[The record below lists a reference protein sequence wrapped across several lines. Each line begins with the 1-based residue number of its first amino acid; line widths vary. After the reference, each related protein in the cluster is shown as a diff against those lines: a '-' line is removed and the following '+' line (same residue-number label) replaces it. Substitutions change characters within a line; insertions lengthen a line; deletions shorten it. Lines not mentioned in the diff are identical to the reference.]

1 MKKIRFFWLCCLL
14 FFAGGTTLYAQK
26 EAENDAF
33 LQLLRQEM
41 QQQFDSL
48 QKTDH
53 PSYYMA
59 YRVNETTEHLMT
71 ANFGH
76 IYANNSSKTAFLT
89 IEIRVGSPE
98 TDNYHYFNKR
108 NSYLKQIPLPI
119 EENDS
124 LVRKIIR
131 TETQK
136 ALQEAILQN
145 VENQLKATTLDPN
158 DNQENLIF
166 LGYDRDGYY
175 DLPIMDSHWNAED
188 WETRLC
194 HCTVEDMLQ
203 FTSKSAKLKYQT
215 TRKYLVNSEKS
226 YFVENQSSAILTL
239 RIEGLTHD
247 NIPEH
252 IERQYFAFYPDQL
265 PDKDALNDEMT
276 DMEMALSL
284 VYFAETSKPF
294 RCPVLF
300 SPNAASVLMHN
311 LLGHEL
317 ENQEN
322 SIFWDK
328 IGQQVLPETFSVYSD
343 PTVSKTDGYYYGGH
357 YIFDDEGV
365 MGERVMHISHGE
377 LQKMLASRTQQPNA
391 YHSNGHARGNHQLPT
406 VRQSNLFV
414 ESTKALEESQLF
426 DLLAEEA
433 SKQKLDYVLYVKE
446 VEMCCD
452 TNDMVTIYP
461 TFCYKIYPKK
471 QKDEVIRD
479 VILIGSKQ
487 QWINNL
493 VAAGSVKGN
502 VTLTC
507 HSQQE
512 DLLTSCASPALL
524 FRSVEVQQQMKT
536 PQSTIPRMLT
546 GKGSSSPMI
555 TEELFQMSAQY
566 EWEMDLE
573 HLKLEN
579 ETAPYY
585 EDFLMTD
592 ARIFT
597 VEASEGSLLY
607 SNEKPVKQFVPKVLL
622 GNDAFNNENLYEDS
636 ASLSILYSLPFSNN
650 YSFARDFWTA
660 AENEYLKALN
670 QIKTKQAVVG
680 QNVTNSLPDRSS
692 IKATQTYQAKTIDFP
707 SLNNLEHL
715 ARETSSELAK
725 HDFLSRSGINI
736 YILSGNAYY
745 WSSEKTSYSKPISII
760 AVQIYGAVKTMDEGE
775 FMDGK
780 TIFLPGTDSLFS
792 SQNIHNEIDKL
803 VSHLLLVKQK
813 SQPIA
818 EFYVGPILVEGE
830 AVGQMLASALLE
842 NKPNLLAYRT
852 PILTS
857 GEESHN
863 NGNSFEDLLDQIV
876 TSKKISVTAN
886 KSGDAFDKSPFCRQ
900 DKIDAEG
907 AEVAEMEIVK
917 NGELITLM
925 GNRTVTK
932 STPYSNG
939 FQQLAIYN
947 EGCITTRG
955 ASRLDVECKASVP
968 HQKLKQMLI
977 NEAKKQGCRYAYIIR
992 QIDNGS
998 LHNVLNKKS
1007 QCTEI
1012 LQLYRVDVQNGKE
1025 VPITGGMIV
1034 DGNFGMLQDLVAAS
1048 NTRTAFPIMMR
1059 VNGAIGS
1066 RDFPFAGV
1074 PTCIIAPDGM
1084 LLKRGVVGR

>member
-14 FFAGGTTLYAQK
+14 FFAGSTTLYAQK
-26 EAENDAF
+26 DAENDA
-33 LQLLRQEM
+33 LLRLLRQEM

-53 PSYYMA
+53 PPYYMA
-59 YRVNETTEHLMT
+59 YRVNETTEHLMS
-71 ANFGH
+71 ANFGP
-76 IYANNSSKTAFLT
+76 IYANNSSKTAILT

-98 TDNYHYFNKR
+98 TDNYHYFNNR
-108 NSYLKQIPLPI
+108 NTYLKQIPLPI
-119 EENDS
+119 EENES

-131 TETQK
+131 KETQE
-136 ALQEAILQN
+136 ALQEAVLQS
-145 VENQLKATTLDPN
+145 VENHVKANVLNPD
-158 DNQENLIF
+158 DNQEKYLF
-166 LGYDRDGYY
+166 MSFDKDGYY
-175 DLPIMDSHWNAED
+175 EPPIIDSHWNSED
-188 WETRLC
+188 WELRLSN
-194 HCTVEDMLQ
+194 CTMFRTLGP
-203 FTSKSAKLKYQT
+203 TSKSAALRYHI
-215 TRKYLVNSEKS
+215 TRKYLVNSENS
-226 YFVENQSSAILTL
+226 FFVENQPSALLTL

-265 PDKDALNDEMT
+265 PDADALYDEMWK
-276 DMEMALSL
+276 MESFLSNVL
-284 VYFAETSKPF
+284 FAENSEPF

-300 SPNAASVLMHN
+300 SPNAASVLIHN

-317 ENQEN
+317 ENQEK
-322 SIFWDK
+322 SIFWNK
-328 IGQQVLPETFSVYSD
+328 IGQLVLPETFSAYSD
-343 PTVSKTDGYYYGGH
+343 PTVSIADEHYYGGH
-357 YIFDDEGV
+357 YVFDDEGV
-365 MGERVMHISHGE
+365 KGDRVIHISHGE

-391 YHSNGHARGNHQLPT
+391 YQSNGHARGNSQLPT
-406 VRQSNLFV
+406 VRQSNLFL
-414 ESTKALEESQLF
+414 ESTNALEENQLLE
-426 DLLAEEA
+426 LLAEEA
-433 SKQKLDYVLYVKE
+433 SQQKLDYALYVKE
-446 VEMCCD
+446 VEICCD
-452 TNDMVTIYP
+452 TNDMITIYP
-461 TFCYKIYPKK
+461 TYCYKIYPKK
-471 QKDEVIRD
+471 NKDEIVIRD
-479 VILIGSKQ
+479 VKLTGSKQ
-487 QWINNL
+487 QWLNNL
-493 VAAGSVKGN
+493 IVAGTVKGD
-502 VTLTC
+502 VTMTC
-507 HSQQE
+507 NNQHE

-524 FRSVEVQQQMKT
+524 FRSVEVSQQLKT
-536 PQSTIPRMLT
+536 PQLEIVRLLPGVGNNTMTS
-546 GKGSSSPMI
+546 
-555 TEELFQMSAQY
+555 EETFLESAQL
-566 EWEMDLE
+566 EWKRDVE

-579 ETAPYY
+579 ENAPYY

-607 SNEKPVKQFVPKVLL
+607 SNEKPVRQFVPRILL
-622 GNDAFNNENLYEDS
+622 GNDAFNNENLYEESTNGS
-636 ASLSILYSLPFSNN
+636 AIYALPLGNRFLFHQEFNE
-650 YSFARDFWTA
+650 A
-660 AENEYLKALN
+660 AKTEYLKSLN

-680 QNVTNSLPDRSS
+680 QNVTNLLPDRSS
-692 IKATQTYQAKTIDFP
+692 IKATQTYQAQTIDFP

-745 WSSEKTSYSKPISII
+745 WNSEKTSYSKPISII
-760 AVQIYGAVKTMDEGE
+760 AVQIYGAVETMDEGE
-775 FMDGK
+775 YMDGK
-780 TIFLPGTDSLFS
+780 TIFLPCTDSLFS
-792 SQNIHNEIDKL
+792 LQRIHNEIDIL
-803 VSHLLLVKQK
+803 VSHLRLAKQK
-813 SQPIA
+813 GQPIA

-857 GEESHN
+857 GNENSK
-863 NGNSFEDLLDQIV
+863 NGTSFEDQLDKIV

-886 KSGDAFDKSPFCRQ
+886 KFGDAFDQSTFCRQ

-939 FQQLAIYN
+939 FQQLAIHN

-977 NEAKKQGCRYAYIIR
+977 AEAKKQGCRYAYIIR
-992 QIDNGS
+992 QIDNSS
-998 LHNVLNKKS
+998 LQNVLGNDS
-1007 QCTEI
+1007 QGTEI

-1025 VPITGGMIV
+1025 VPVTGGMIV

-1048 NTRTAFPIMMR
+1048 NTSVAYPIMIR
-1059 VNGAIGS
+1059 VNGASIS

-1074 PTCIIAPDGM
+1074 PTCIVAPDGM

>member
-14 FFAGGTTLYAQK
+14 FFAGSMTLYAQK
-26 EAENDAF
+26 DAENDAL

-48 QKTDH
+48 QKADH
-53 PSYYMA
+53 PPYYMA

-71 ANFGH
+71 ANFGQ

-98 TDNYHYFNKR
+98 TDNYHYFNNR
-108 NSYLKQIPLPI
+108 NTYLKQIPLPI
-119 EENDS
+119 EENES
-124 LVRKIIR
+124 LVRKIIQ
-131 TETQK
+131 TETHN

-145 VENQLKATTLDPN
+145 VENQLKVTTLDPN
-158 DNQENLIF
+158 DNQEKLIF

-175 DLPIMDSHWNAED
+175 DLPLMDSHWNAED
-188 WETRLC
+188 WEIRLR
-194 HCTVEDMLQ
+194 HCTFEDMLQ
-203 FTSKSAKLKYQT
+203 LTSKSAKLRYQT
-215 TRKYLVNSEKS
+215 VRKYLVNSEKS
-226 YFVENQSSAILTL
+226 YFVENQSSAMLTL
-239 RIEGLTHD
+239 RVEGLTQD

-265 PDKDALNDEMT
+265 PDKDALNDEMN

-294 RCPVLF
+294 HCPVLF
-300 SPNAASVLMHN
+300 SPNAASVLIHN

-317 ENQEN
+317 ENQEK
-322 SIFWDK
+322 SIFWNK

-343 PTVSKTDGYYYGGH
+343 PTVSKADGHYYGGH
-357 YIFDDEGV
+357 YVFDDEGV
-365 MGERVMHISHGE
+365 KSERVMHISHGE

-391 YHSNGHARGNHQLPT
+391 YHSNSHARGNHQLPT

-414 ESTKALEESQLF
+414 ESSKVLNDSQLF
-426 DLLAEEA
+426 ELLEEEA
-433 SKQKLDYVLYVKE
+433 SQQKLDYVLYVQE
-446 VEMCCD
+446 VELRCD
-452 TNDMVTIYP
+452 TNDLVTIYP

-471 QKDEVIRD
+471 QKDEVVRD
-479 VILIGSKQ
+479 VILTGSKQ

-493 VAAGSVKGN
+493 IAAGASKGN

-507 HSQQE
+507 HSHQD
-512 DLLTSCASPALL
+512 DLLTNCASPALL
-524 FRSVEVQQQMKT
+524 FRSVEVQEQKKT
-536 PQSTIPRMLT
+536 PQPTIPRMLT
-546 GKGSSSPMI
+546 GKGSNSPMN

-566 EWEMDLE
+566 EWELDLE
-573 HLKLEN
+573 HLKFEN
-579 ETAPYY
+579 ENAPYY

-592 ARIFT
+592 ARVFT

-607 SNEKPVKQFVPKVLL
+607 ANEKPVRQFVPKVLL
-622 GNDAFNNENLYEDS
+622 GNNVFNNENLYEETAGL
-636 ASLSILYSLPFSNN
+636 ASLYSLQFGNN
-650 YSFARDFWTA
+650 YSFAQDFWRA

-670 QIKTKQAVVG
+670 QMKIKQAVVG
-680 QNVTNSLPDRSS
+680 QNVTNLLPDRSS
-692 IKATQTYQAKTIDFP
+692 IKATQTYQAKTIDYP

-725 HDFLSRSGINI
+725 NDFLSRSGAHI

-760 AVQIYGAVKTMDEGE
+760 AVQIYGAVKTLNNSEY
-775 FMDGK
+775 MDGK
-780 TIFLPGTDSLFS
+780 TIFLPCTDSLFS
-792 SQNIHNEIDKL
+792 SQSIHNEIDKL
-803 VSHLLLVKQK
+803 VSHLRTVKQK

-842 NKPNLLAYRT
+842 NAPNLLAYRT

-857 GEESHN
+857 EEESRKKDN
-863 NGNSFEDLLDQIV
+863 AFENQLDQIV

-886 KSGDAFDKSPFCRQ
+886 KSGDSFDQSPFCRQ

-907 AEVAEMEIVK
+907 AEVSEMEIVK

-939 FQQLAIYN
+939 FQQLAIHN
-947 EGCITTRG
+947 EGCIATRG

-977 NEAKKQGCRYAYIIR
+977 SEAKKQGCRYAYIIR

-998 LHNVLNKKS
+998 LQSVLGND
-1007 QCTEI
+1007 THRIEI
-1012 LQLYRVDVQNGKE
+1012 LQLYRVDIQNGKE
-1025 VPITGGMIV
+1025 VPVIGGMIV
-1034 DGNFGMLQDLVAAS
+1034 DGNFGMLQDLVATS
-1048 NTRTAFPIMMR
+1048 NTRTAYPIMTR
-1059 VNGAIGS
+1059 VNGTTTS

-1074 PTCIIAPDGM
+1074 PTCIVAPDGM
-1084 LLKRGVVGR
+1084 LLRRGVVGR